1 MRNKLKAV
9 TKFERRAFLLGVVL
23 LVGLATLG
31 LTGLAGAAQIG
42 PNPTVQL
49 VDNPTVSC
57 ESPVPSVPV
66 VGQLGETI
74 TVSAEDPIDF
84 VLVKTAPGAE
94 VVTPQ
99 FDTTSTSGQITLTKN
114 ITSYDVWTCPTTTS

>member
-1 MRNKLKAV
+1 MRNKLQAV

-31 LTGLAGAAQIG
+31 LTGLAGAAQID

-66 VGQLGETI
+66 VGQLGDTI
-74 TVSAEDPIDF
+74 TVSAKDPIDF
-84 VLVKTAPGAE
+84 VLVKSAPGAE
-94 VVTPQ
+94 IVTAD
-99 FDTTSTSGQITLTKN
+99 FVAGQITLTEN
-114 ITSYDVWTCPTTTS
+114 ITSYVVWTCPTTTS